1 MFEFVN
7 LFRKCFFHP
16 SYWLKKSK
24 VSIQNL
30 TNDSVV
36 PIIRETDFEMD
47 LSVMGFQE
55 NKNAWTLVK
64 IEKLET
70 PMKSENKE
78 DKFAVA
84 AIGGNYSIVGHL
96 MEGKTGKFAK
106 TIFYYLPVVHIINVM
121 LLLLVKQLIRKMVKV
136 WKYHVYRHLQDGQIC
151 RNFN

>member
-1 MFEFVN
+1 MLEFVN
-7 LFRKCFFHP
+7 LFRK
-16 SYWLKKSK
+16 SK
-24 VSIQNL
+24 VSIENL

-70 PMKSENKE
+70 PMKPENKE

-96 MEGKTGKFAK
+96 MEGKTGKFVK
-106 TIFYYLPVVHIINVM
+106 TIFCSLPVVHIINVT
-121 LLLLVKQLIRKMVKV
+121 LLLLVKQLIRKMVKL
-136 WKYHVYRHLQDGQIC
+136 WKYQLYRHLQDGPIC

>member
-7 LFRKCFFHP
+7 LFRKCFFY
-16 SYWLKKSK
+16 SYWLKISK
-24 VSIQNL
+24 VSIENL

-47 LSVMGFQE
+47 LSVMSFQE
-55 NKNAWTLVK
+55 HKNAWKLLKV
-64 IEKLET
+64 EKLET
-70 PMKSENKE
+70 RMKPENKE

-106 TIFYYLPVVHIINVM
+106 TIFYSLRVVHIINVTF
-121 LLLLVKQLIRKMVKV
+121 LLLVKQLIREMVKV

-151 RNFN
+151 GNFN

>member
-7 LFRKCFFHP
+7 LFRKCFFCS
-16 SYWLKKSK
+16 SYWLKISK
-24 VSIQNL
+24 VSIENL

-36 PIIRETDFEMD
+36 PIIHKRDFEMD
-47 LSVMGFQE
+47 WSVMGFQE
-55 NKNAWTLVK
+55 YKNAWTLVK

-70 PMKSENKE
+70 RMKPE

-106 TIFYYLPVVHIINVM
+106 TIFYSLRVVHIINVTF
-121 LLLLVKQLIRKMVKV
+121 LLLVKQLIREMVKV

-151 RNFN
+151 GNFN

>member
-7 LFRKCFFHP
+7 LFRKSFFH
-16 SYWLKKSK
+16 SSCWLKKSK
-24 VSIQNL
+24 VSIENL

-47 LSVMGFQE
+47 LSVMSFQE
-55 NKNAWTLVK
+55 YKNTWTLVI
-64 IEKLET
+64 IEKLKT
-70 PMKSENKE
+70 RMKPENNE

-96 MEGKTGKFAK
+96 MEGKAGKCAK
-106 TIFYYLPVVHIINVM
+106 TIFYSLRVVHIINVTF
-121 LLLLVKQLIRKMVKV
+121 LLLVKQLIREMVKV